1 MSTLLL
7 SLCAVTVIQ
16 LTSSQSTYDVIQQD
30 SCEHNTQLLYQLQ
43 KDMGELKAAIGHK
56 RTNGMWLRCVI
67 LGHGTCNQQIVSSTP
82 GYAMPGNNSS
92 QVVHTQSLQCALV
105 IKR

>member
-30 SCEHNTQLLYQLQ
+30 SCGHNELQQDVAELKVVIGHSAQMLSQLQ
-43 KDMGELKAAIGHK
+43 KDIAELKAAIGHQTVK
-56 RTNGMWLRCVI
+56 GKLTW
-67 LGHGTCNQQIVSSTP
+67 
-82 GYAMPGNNSS
+82 
-92 QVVHTQSLQCALV
+92 
-105 IKR
+105 